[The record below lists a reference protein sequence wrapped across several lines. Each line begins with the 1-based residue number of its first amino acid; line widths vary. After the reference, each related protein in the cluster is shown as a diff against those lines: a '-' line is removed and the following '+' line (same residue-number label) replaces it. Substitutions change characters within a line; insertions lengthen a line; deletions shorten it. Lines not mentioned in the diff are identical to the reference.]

1 MGHSLG
7 AGVACLLAL
16 MLRSDPAT
24 RHWRNRLA
32 CRLLSPVGGLLSKR
46 IADATGDAS
55 FDALPPPR
63 HSSSSGNSSSSTYDV
78 AAAAVLTGCSDS
90 TYSGSDSGTFSTEG
104 ESTMVEAENS
114 DVNRSGSESIAWD
127 CASAL
132 FRDEAVPRLSVR

>member
-63 HSSSSGNSSSSTYDV
+63 HSSSSSTYGV
-78 AAAAVLTGCSDS
+78 AAAAVLTVCSDS
-90 TYSGSDSGTFSTEG
+90 TNSGSDSGTFSTEG
-104 ESTMVEAENS
+104 ESTIVEAENS
-114 DVNRSGSESIAWD
+114 DDNRSGSESIAWD